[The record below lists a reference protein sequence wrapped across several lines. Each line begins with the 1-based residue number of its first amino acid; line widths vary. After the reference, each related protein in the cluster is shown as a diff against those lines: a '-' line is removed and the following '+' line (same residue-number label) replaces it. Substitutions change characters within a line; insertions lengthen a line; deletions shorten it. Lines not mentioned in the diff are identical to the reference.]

1 MQNEE
6 RKPFYIG
13 VRPCG
18 CITAAMVDD
27 DTISRSDVTAFEN
40 DMVRS
45 GRRFERRMLTRAGF
59 DATFRMCPHSQ
70 PNA

>member
-1 MQNEE
+1 MQSEE
-6 RKPFYIG
+6 RKPFYVG

-18 CITAAMVDD
+18 CITAAMVDAEWL
-27 DTISRSDVTAFEN
+27 SRSDVTAFEN

-45 GRRFERRMLTRAGF
+45 GRKFEHRMLTRDEF
-59 DATFRMCPHSQ
+59 DATFHRCPHLQ